1 MGDGSTTCPLVESK
15 VVIKSKIASYIH
27 EVNLQAW
34 ADWILHEVCP
44 RCLNQSAVA
53 SAMVDCGFRIGGL
66 VLFQAFE
73 IVPCKKGTHLAD
85 GDFIELKQAFGL
97 GNTLADENGI
107 KALEICEDDELLK
120 RGMVADVSLGIG
132 MGIAPLLHGL
142 SEQCDIEQVGF
153 VGIDERCLILGE
165 CRWQER
171 FLDRVRM
178 GAAVDLGEGA
188 LEVPP
193 KLEPVD
199 LIILEAAKFFDQ
211 IDFELGADP
220 HTKFEGNVGMRK
232 MCPHNAQR

>member
-165 CRWQER
+165 CRWRSASLIASVWVRQ
-171 FLDRVRM
+171 LILARVRWRFHPS
-178 GAAVDLGEGA
+178 LSRSISSS
-188 LEVPP
+188 LRRRNS
-193 KLEPVD
+193 
-199 LIILEAAKFFDQ
+199 LIK
-211 IDFELGADP
+211 
-220 HTKFEGNVGMRK
+220 
-232 MCPHNAQR
+232 

>member
-1 MGDGSTTCPLVESK
+1 M
-15 VVIKSKIASYIH
+15 A
-27 EVNLQAW
+27 
-34 ADWILHEVCP
+34 
-44 RCLNQSAVA
+44 
-53 SAMVDCGFRIGGL
+53 
-66 VLFQAFE
+66 
-73 IVPCKKGTHLAD
+73 
-85 GDFIELKQAFGL
+85 
-97 GNTLADENGI
+97 
-107 KALEICEDDELLK
+107 
-120 RGMVADVSLGIG
+120 
-132 MGIAPLLHGL
+132 
-142 SEQCDIEQVGF
+142 
-153 VGIDERCLILGE
+153 
-165 CRWQER
+165 ER